1 MLLKSYPYKNRLLRD
16 LMVLYKKA
24 SAGLGTLPVIVSIT
38 ESSDGNGER
47 LPNRVE
53 GVLHHLSLMADR
65 KPSC

>member
-1 MLLKSYPYKNRLLRD
+1 
-16 LMVLYKKA
+16 MVLPKKA
-24 SAGLGTLPVIVSIT
+24 SAGLRVLPVIVSIT
-38 ESSDGNGER
+38 ESSDWNGER